1 MAQDHGDA
9 QRGRDCAASPSSS
22 RCRAEPFPKEFVQN
36 AEDAGATEVDGLTVV
51 DSQPNLLQETVR
63 TFANSVHFISV
74 AKWKQCVSRRGTLVL
89 FEPKLIGV
97 FFVET
102 RSVVADQTVLSFFKN
117 IVDHKVSLITKAFD
131 IESEAGFVDPLVLC
145 CRRDAAPRGSRL
157 PLAVR
162 LAFGGVPVAP

>member
-51 DSQPNLLQETVR
+51 DSQPNLLKETVR
-63 TFANSVHFISV
+63 TLANSVHFISV

-102 RSVVADQTVLSFFKN
+102 RERRGEQAVLALRTDKINPNDFVVTVLTKEQQAETPRRSEEMPSSFQLSKQLRDLPPQKN
-117 IVDHKVSLITKAFD
+117 RPLIV
-131 IESEAGFVDPLVLC
+131 E
-145 CRRDAAPRGSRL
+145 
-157 PLAVR
+157 LAR
-162 LAFGGVPVAP
+162 